1 MRLRPGVPV
10 LHLGDGAV
18 QIGLRD
24 PLVLDGLGAAEARF
38 LASLEGRSSPVSA
51 DERRDFPLLVAA
63 LERHS
68 SALALDAP
76 SDGRIARAI
85 VRWRG
90 CGPVALEAARTLA
103 LAGVGVMSALDPRVV
118 SPTDPYAPSFR
129 GLTRAEAFARA
140 VGEAVADVRW
150 TSSEATADIEVL
162 CAYGA
167 VDMAVPRELL
177 ARDVPHLLIASDED
191 GLSVGPL
198 VIPGSTAC
206 SGCVG
211 LTRADGDRRWPRI
224 ALQLG
229 SAARDATRHLPA
241 ECSALAGA
249 VAARELLAALRGAR
263 REVGQ
268 WWIPARGET
277 SWRAVAPH
285 DACGC
290 GAARDP
296 GDAGAAEQAK
306 MPACSP
312 LGESQERR
320 GSSATI

>member
-10 LHLGDGAV
+10 LHLGDGVV
-18 QIGLRD
+18 QIGLRH
-24 PLVLDGLGAAEARF
+24 PLVFDGLERTEASF
-38 LASLEGRSSPVSA
+38 LASLEGRSAPVSA
-51 DERRDFPLLVAA
+51 DERRDFPHLVSA
-63 LERHS
+63 LERNS
-68 SALALDAP
+68 SALALDVH
-76 SDGRIARAI
+76 SDNHLARAT

-90 CGPVALEAARTLA
+90 CGPVSLEAARTLA

-118 SPTDPYAPSFR
+118 SPTDPYAPSSR
-129 GLTRAEAFARA
+129 GLTRSEAFARA
-140 VGEAVADVRW
+140 IGETGADVRW
-150 TSSEATADIEVL
+150 TSREAAADIEVL

-167 VDMAVPRELL
+167 IDMAVPRELL
-177 ARDVPHLLIASDED
+177 ARDVPHLLIVSDED
-191 GLSVGPL
+191 GLSVGPV

-206 SGCVG
+206 AGCVG
-211 LTRADGDRRWPRI
+211 LARADGDRRWPRI

-229 SAARDATRHLPA
+229 NAARDAARHLPA

-249 VAARELLAALRGAR
+249 IAAREVLAALRGAW
-263 REVGQ
+263 REAGQ

-296 GDAGAAEQAK
+296 GDASAAEHAR
-306 MPACSP
+306 MPAGSP
-312 LGESQERR
+312 RGRPQERL

>member
-1 MRLRPGVPV
+1 MRLRPGIAV
-10 LHLGDGAV
+10 LHLGDGVV

-24 PLVLDGLGAAEARF
+24 PLVLDGLDQAEARF
-38 LASLEGRSSPVSA
+38 LASLEGRSVPVSA
-51 DERRDFPLLVAA
+51 DERRSFPLLLSA
-63 LERHS
+63 LERHA
-68 SALALDAP
+68 SAVSADGP
-76 SDGRIARAI
+76 SDHRLVRAT

-103 LAGVGVMSALDPRVV
+103 LAGVGAMSALDPRAV
-118 SPTDPYAPSFR
+118 SPTDPYAPSSR
-129 GLTRAEAFARA
+129 GLTRSEAFARA
-140 VGEAVADVRW
+140 VGETGADVRW
-150 TSSEATADIEVL
+150 TSREAAADIEVL

-167 VDMAVPRELL
+167 IDMAVPRELL

-198 VIPGSTAC
+198 VIPGFTAC
-206 SGCVG
+206 AECVG
-211 LTRADGDRRWPRI
+211 LARADEDRRWPRI

-229 SAARDATRHLPA
+229 IAGRDAARHLPA

-249 VAARELLAALRGAR
+249 IAARELIAALRGAC
-263 REVGQ
+263 REAGQ

-277 SWRAVAPH
+277 SWRPISPH

-296 GDAGAAEQAK
+296 GDASAAEHAR
-306 MPACSP
+306 MPSCSP
-312 LGESQERR
+312 RGRPQE
-320 GSSATI
+320 